1 MAPGL
6 EAWAKEELWGASLLP
21 LVVRPGGQ
29 DQDQF
34 GTFAERKI
42 GRLVNIASFY
52 LSTPEDGQKTRLSES
67 ASVDVNFSKIYI

>member
-42 GRLVNIASFY
+42 GRLANIAK
-52 LSTPEDGQKTRLSES
+52 PEKVEIVTNLRD
-67 ASVDVNFSKIYI
+67 

>member
-21 LVVRPGGQ
+21 LVVQPGDQ

-42 GRLVNIASFY
+42 GRLANIAK
-52 LSTPEDGQKTRLSES
+52 PEKVEIVTNLRD
-67 ASVDVNFSKIYI
+67 